1 VSPGDLARLVAL
13 AAVWGLAFVF
23 IRVAVPPLGPVAL
36 TVIRTL
42 LAGCALL
49 LVAYALGIRLG
60 WRTRWRRFLAF
71 GILNSAI
78 PFMLISAAEEAMTA
92 AFTAILVAT
101 APLFGALIAAVW
113 AGEPLTARRVGG
125 LLAGV
130 AGVSLLV
137 GWNPAG
143 AALPP
148 AWSIAATLAAAA
160 LFGVAANYTRLK
172 IRDIPALA
180 TAAGSQLCAGA
191 LLVPLIA
198 AVPPAA
204 VPAPVEWASAAAL
217 ALLSSALAFVLYF
230 RLIANVGPVKT
241 LTVNFLSPLFGVSG
255 GVLLLGEPIT
265 ANMIAGTV
273 VILAGTA
280 VVLRSA
286 SVRPRA

>member
-1 VSPGDLARLVAL
+1 MSSADLARLVGL

-42 LAGCALL
+42 VAGCALF
-49 LVAYALGIRLG
+49 LVARAIGVELG

-71 GILNSAI
+71 GIVNSAI

-92 AFTAILVAT
+92 AFAAILVAT

-130 AGVSLLV
+130 AGVALLV
-137 GWNPAG
+137 GWNPTG
-143 AALPP
+143 APLPP
-148 AWSIAATLAAAA
+148 AWAIAATLGAAA
-160 LFGVAANYTRLK
+160 LFGVAANYTRLR
-172 IRDIPALA
+172 IRDIPPLV

-191 LLVPLIA
+191 LLLPLVA
-198 AVPPAA
+198 AVPPVAMPSA
-204 VPAPVEWASAAAL
+204 IEWASALAL
-217 ALLSSALAFVLYF
+217 ALLSSALAFLLYF
-230 RLIANVGPVKT
+230 RLIANVGAVKT

-255 GVLLLGEPIT
+255 GVLLLGEPVT
-265 ANMIAGTV
+265 ANMV
-273 VILAGTA
+273 AGTA
-280 VVLRSA
+280 VILTGTALVLRTG
-286 SVRPRA
+286 R

>member
-1 VSPGDLARLVAL
+1 VSGGDLARLVAL
-13 AAVWGLAFVF
+13 AVVWGLAFVF

-49 LVAYALGIRLG
+49 LVAHAVGIRLG

-78 PFMLISAAEEAMTA
+78 PFMLISAAEKAMTA

-143 AALPP
+143 TELPP

-172 IRDIPALA
+172 IRDIPPLA
-180 TAAGSQLCAGA
+180 TAAGSQLCAGT
-191 LLVPLIA
+191 LLLPLVA

-204 VPAPVEWASAAAL
+204 MPAPVAWASAAAL

-241 LTVNFLSPLFGVSG
+241 LTVNFLSPLFGVTG
-255 GVLLLGEPIT
+255 GVVLLGEPVT
-265 ANMIAGTV
+265 ANMVAGTA

-280 VVLRSA
+280 LVLRGA
-286 SVRPRA
+286 R

>member
-1 VSPGDLARLVAL
+1 MSSGDLARLVAL

-49 LVAYALGIRLG
+49 LVAHAVGVRLG
-60 WRTRWRRFLAF
+60 WQTRWRRFLAF

-78 PFMLISAAEEAMTA
+78 PFMLISAAEKAMTA

-137 GWNPAG
+137 GWNPGG

-172 IRDIPALA
+172 IRDIPPLA
-180 TAAGSQLCAGA
+180 TAAGSQLCAGT
-191 LLVPLIA
+191 LLLPLVA

-204 VPAPVEWASAAAL
+204 MPAPVEWASAVAL

-241 LTVNFLSPLFGVSG
+241 LTVNFLSPLFGVTG
-255 GVLLLGEPIT
+255 GVVLLDEPVT
-265 ANMIAGTV
+265 ANMIAGTA

-280 VVLRSA
+280 LVLRGG
-286 SVRPRA
+286 R

>member
-1 VSPGDLARLVAL
+1 MSPADLARLVAL
-13 AAVWGLAFVF
+13 SGCWGLAFVF
-23 IRVAVPPLGPVAL
+23 IRVAVPPLGPVTL

-42 LAGCALL
+42 GAGCALL
-49 LVAYALGIRLG
+49 LVVHAVGVRLH

-78 PFMLISAAEEAMTA
+78 PFMLISAAEKAMTA
-92 AFTAILVAT
+92 AFTVILVAT

-137 GWNPAG
+137 GWNPTG

-148 AWSIAATLAAAA
+148 SWAIAATLAAAA

-172 IRDIPALA
+172 IRDIPPLA
-180 TAAGSQLCAGA
+180 TATGSQLCAGT
-191 LLVPLIA
+191 LLLPLVA

-204 VPAPVEWASAAAL
+204 MPAPVEWASAVAL

-255 GVLLLGEPIT
+255 GVLLLGEPVT
-265 ANMIAGTV
+265 ANMIAGTA

-280 VVLRSA
+280 LVLRAGGS
-286 SVRPRA
+286 RG

>member
-1 VSPGDLARLVAL
+1 MSPADLARLVGL

-42 LAGCALL
+42 VAGCALF
-49 LVAYALGIRLG
+49 LVARAIGVELG

-71 GILNSAI
+71 GIVNSAI

-92 AFTAILVAT
+92 AFAAILVAT

-130 AGVSLLV
+130 AGVALLV
-137 GWNPAG
+137 GWNPTG
-143 AALPP
+143 APLPP
-148 AWSIAATLAAAA
+148 AWAIAATLGAAA
-160 LFGVAANYTRLK
+160 LFGVAANYTRLR
-172 IRDIPALA
+172 IRDIPPLV

-191 LLVPLIA
+191 LLLPLVA
-198 AVPPAA
+198 AVPPVAMPSA
-204 VPAPVEWASAAAL
+204 IEWASALAL
-217 ALLSSALAFVLYF
+217 ALLSSALAFLLYF
-230 RLIANVGPVKT
+230 RLIANVGAVKT

-255 GVLLLGEPIT
+255 GVLLLGEPVT
-265 ANMIAGTV
+265 ANMV
-273 VILAGTA
+273 AGTA
-280 VVLRSA
+280 VILTGTALVLRTA
-286 SVRPRA
+286 R

>member
-1 VSPGDLARLVAL
+1 MSPADLARLVGL

-42 LAGCALL
+42 VAGCALF
-49 LVAYALGIRLG
+49 LVARAIGVELG

-71 GILNSAI
+71 GIVNSAI

-92 AFTAILVAT
+92 AFAAILVAT

-130 AGVSLLV
+130 AGVALLV
-137 GWNPAG
+137 GWNPTG
-143 AALPP
+143 APLPP
-148 AWSIAATLAAAA
+148 AWAIAATLGAAA
-160 LFGVAANYTRLK
+160 LFGVAANYTRLR
-172 IRDIPALA
+172 IRDIPPLV

-191 LLVPLIA
+191 LLLPLVA
-198 AVPPAA
+198 AVPPVAMPSA
-204 VPAPVEWASAAAL
+204 IEWASALAL
-217 ALLSSALAFVLYF
+217 ALLSSALAFLLYF
-230 RLIANVGPVKT
+230 RLIANVGAVKT

-255 GVLLLGEPIT
+255 GVLLLGEPVT
-265 ANMIAGTV
+265 ANMV
-273 VILAGTA
+273 AGTA
-280 VVLRSA
+280 VILTGTALVLRTG
-286 SVRPRA
+286 R

>member
-1 VSPGDLARLVAL
+1 VSPADLARLVGL

-42 LAGCALL
+42 VAGCALF
-49 LVAYALGIRLG
+49 LVARAIGVELG

-71 GILNSAI
+71 GIVNSAI

-92 AFTAILVAT
+92 AFAAILVAT

-130 AGVSLLV
+130 AGVALLV
-137 GWNPAG
+137 GWNPTG
-143 AALPP
+143 APLPP
-148 AWSIAATLAAAA
+148 AWAIAATLGAAA
-160 LFGVAANYTRLK
+160 LFGVAANYTRLR
-172 IRDIPALA
+172 IRDIPPLV

-191 LLVPLIA
+191 LLLPLVA
-198 AVPPAA
+198 AVPPVAMPSA
-204 VPAPVEWASAAAL
+204 IEWASALAL
-217 ALLSSALAFVLYF
+217 ALLSSALAFLLYF
-230 RLIANVGPVKT
+230 RLIANVGAVKT

-255 GVLLLGEPIT
+255 GVLLLGEPVT
-265 ANMIAGTV
+265 ANMV
-273 VILAGTA
+273 AGTA
-280 VVLRSA
+280 VILTGTALVLRTG
-286 SVRPRA
+286 R

>member
-1 VSPGDLARLVAL
+1 MSPADLARLVAL
-13 AAVWGLAFVF
+13 AAVWGFSFVF

-42 LAGCALL
+42 GAGCALL
-49 LVAYALGIRLG
+49 VVAYALGVTPG
-60 WRTRWRRFLAF
+60 WRGRWSRFLAF

-78 PFMLISAAEEAMTA
+78 PFVLISAAEKAMTA
-92 AFTAILVAT
+92 AFAAILVAT

-113 AGEPLTARRVGG
+113 AGEPLTARRGVG
-125 LLAGV
+125 LFAGV
-130 AGVSLLV
+130 VGVTLLV
-137 GWNPAG
+137 GWNPTG

-172 IRDIPALA
+172 IRDIPPLA
-180 TAAGSQLCAGA
+180 TAAGSQLCAGM
-191 LLVPLIA
+191 LLLPLIA
-198 AVPPAA
+198 AVPPVAM
-204 VPAPVEWASAAAL
+204 PAPIEWASAVAL
-217 ALLSSALAFVLYF
+217 ALLSSGLAFVLYF

-265 ANMIAGTV
+265 ANMMVGTA
-273 VILAGTA
+273 VILAGTGL
-280 VVLRSA
+280 VLRSA
-286 SVRPRA
+286 SVRARA